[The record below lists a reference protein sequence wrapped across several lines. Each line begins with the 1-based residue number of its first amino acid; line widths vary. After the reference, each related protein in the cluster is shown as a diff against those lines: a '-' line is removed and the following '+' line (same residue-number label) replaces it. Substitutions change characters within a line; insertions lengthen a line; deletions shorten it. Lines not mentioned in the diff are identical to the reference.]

1 VHSILSSKS
10 ELSQGE
16 VGSLLNLLGSSEGF
30 LSLGKSSSEGSSL
43 LESQVDGVVF
53 LALKS
58 FSDSF
63 SVSLVDNSQVFS
75 DGLSDNLENGLYTG
89 NQEERRRG
97 MNLCISQRNLESL
110 IVLAE
115 SCDS

>member
-1 VHSILSSKS
+1 
-10 ELSQGE
+10 
-16 VGSLLNLLGSSEGF
+16 LLGGSEAL
-30 LSLGKSSSEGSSL
+30 LSLGKGLSEGSSL

-75 DGLSDNLENGLYTG
+75 DGLSDNLDNELYTV
-89 NQEERRRG
+89 NQVKRRKSVD
-97 MNLCISQRNLESL
+97 LCISDGNLKSL
-110 IVLAE
+110 IVWAK
-115 SCDS
+115 SCHS